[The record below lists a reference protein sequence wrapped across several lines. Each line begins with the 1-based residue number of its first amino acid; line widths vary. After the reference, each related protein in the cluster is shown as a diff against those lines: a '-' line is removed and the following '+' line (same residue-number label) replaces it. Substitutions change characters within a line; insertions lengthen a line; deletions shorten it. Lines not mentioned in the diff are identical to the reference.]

1 MHPYAVQLESY
12 FRTYANTEAAVPMAA
27 YMRERFPFLGIRTPD
42 RNRLLRE
49 FMKANP
55 LPKGEE
61 LVHAAGGVWSLPER
75 EFQYIAMVL
84 YEKHRKHAEQS
95 HIDILEGLITDK
107 SWWDT
112 VDLIAS
118 RLIGFHLAK
127 YPELMASYTERWIA
141 SDNFWL
147 QRTALL
153 YQLSYK
159 KNTDEERLFRYI
171 RSVAKEKEFFI
182 RKAIGWALREY
193 SKTNEDAVR
202 RFVAETELSPLSQK
216 EALKYVERKNA

>member
-12 FRTYANTEAAVPMAA
+12 FRTHTHAETAIPMAA
-27 YMRERFPFLGIRTPD
+27 YMRDQFPFLGIRTPD

-49 FMKANP
+49 FMQANP
-55 LPKGEE
+55 LPKGGE
-61 LVHAAGGVWSLPER
+61 LVQVAGDVWSLPER

-84 YEKHRKHAEQS
+84 YEKHRKHAEQA
-95 HIDILEGLITDK
+95 HIDILEGLVIDK

-118 RLIGFHLAK
+118 RLIGFHFAK
-127 YPELMASYTERWIA
+127 YPELIASYTERWIA
-141 SDNFWL
+141 SDNLWL

-171 RSVAKEKEFFI
+171 RSVATKQEFFI

-193 SKTNEDAVR
+193 SKANEDAVR
-202 RFVAETELSPLSQK
+202 QFVAETELSPLSRK
-216 EALKYVERKNA
+216 EALKYVERNNA

>member
-1 MHPYAVQLESY
+1 MHPYSERLEAY
-12 FRTYANTEAAVPMAA
+12 FRAHAKVEEAIPMAS
-27 YMRERFPFLGIRTPD
+27 YMRDHFPFLGIRTPE
-42 RNRLLRE
+42 RNQLTRE
-49 FMKANP
+49 FMQANP
-55 LPKGEE
+55 LPKGNE
-61 LVHAAGGVWSLPER
+61 LVQIAGDVWALPER

-95 HIDILEGLITDK
+95 HIDILEGLVIDK

-127 YPELMASYTERWIA
+127 YPELIAPYTERWIA

-147 QRTALL
+147 QRAALL

-159 KNTDEERLFRYI
+159 QNTDEARLFRYI
-171 RSVAKEKEFFI
+171 RHLAEEKEFFI

-193 SKTNEDAVR
+193 SKTNETVVR
-202 RFVAETELSPLSQK
+202 KFVAETELSPLSQK

>member
-1 MHPYAVQLESY
+1 MHPYSEQLEAY
-12 FRTYANTEAAVPMAA
+12 FRTHASAKEAIPMAA
-27 YMRERFPFLGIRTPD
+27 YMRDQFPFLGIRTPE
-42 RNRLLRE
+42 RSQYLRQ
-49 FMKANP
+49 FMQANP

-61 LVHAAGGVWSLPER
+61 LVQVADEVWSLPER
-75 EFQYIAMVL
+75 EFQYVAMIL
-84 YEKHRKHAEQS
+84 YEKHRKHAEQA
-95 HIDILEGLITDK
+95 HIDVLEHLVTDK

-112 VDLIAS
+112 VDLISS

-127 YPELMASYTERWIA
+127 YPELITSYTERWIE

-147 QRTALL
+147 QRAALL

-171 RSVAKEKEFFI
+171 RRRAEEKEFFI

-193 SKTNEDAVR
+193 SKTNEAAVR
-202 RFVAETELSPLSQK
+202 KFVAETALSPLSQK
-216 EALKYVERKNA
+216 EALKHVERKNA